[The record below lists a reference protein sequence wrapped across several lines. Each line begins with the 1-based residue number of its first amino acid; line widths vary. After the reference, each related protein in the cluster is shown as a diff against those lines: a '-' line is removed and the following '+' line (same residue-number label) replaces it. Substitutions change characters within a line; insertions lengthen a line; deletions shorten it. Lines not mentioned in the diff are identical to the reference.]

1 LAFGQKVDRKAQ
13 DLRFSCQR
21 TQIQVRY
28 GFSSFNPPNDLTLP
42 SECVALSWAGLED
55 FISPRGRRGGGNV
68 GIGFIDFQGLWEGRE
83 TALSFSS
90 LSMNRH
96 FHGLPRSA

>member
-1 LAFGQKVDRKAQ
+1 MA
-13 DLRFSCQR
+13 RFFDANHILIAERPVTAAECWM
-21 TQIQVRY
+21 
-28 GFSSFNPPNDLTLP
+28 TLP

-55 FISPRGRRGGGNV
+55 FISPRGGRGGGNV